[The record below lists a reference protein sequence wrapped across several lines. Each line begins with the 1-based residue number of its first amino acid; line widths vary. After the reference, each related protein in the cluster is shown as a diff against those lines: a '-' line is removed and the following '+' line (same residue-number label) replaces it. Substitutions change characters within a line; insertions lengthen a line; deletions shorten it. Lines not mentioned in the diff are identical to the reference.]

1 MEINDDE
8 RYQLENEDS
17 GFDIEGEF
25 KDDSILVV
33 LRNGIK
39 IKCRK
44 ILRVIEYVCY
54 SLKINLE
61 NYYREKLMLFI
72 LW

>member
-8 RYQLENEDS
+8 RYQLENEVS
-17 GFDIEGEF
+17 GFDIEDEF

>member
-44 ILRVIEYVCY
+44 ILRVI
-54 SLKINLE
+54 
-61 NYYREKLMLFI
+61 
-72 LW
+72 